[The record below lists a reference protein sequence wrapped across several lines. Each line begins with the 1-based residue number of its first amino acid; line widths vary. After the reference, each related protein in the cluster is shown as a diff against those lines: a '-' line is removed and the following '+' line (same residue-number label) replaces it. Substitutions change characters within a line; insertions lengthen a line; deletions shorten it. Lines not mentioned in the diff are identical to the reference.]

1 MASAAVVTV
10 PPKLTTIR
18 EAFFGKGTRDSPIFS
33 QMELMR
39 PNLAVSYSSENIC
52 TDLTNNCNGSTA

>member
-18 EAFFGKGTRDSPIFS
+18 EAFTSKATSIWTFEI
-33 QMELMR
+33 
-39 PNLAVSYSSENIC
+39 LAGI
-52 TDLTNNCNGSTA
+52 STAFDAV